1 MRKETNRA
9 RFRARNRNTHDQRGF
24 YLLKVVWEGRSWGLV
39 KHSKTVIQLICK
51 DIHIGLYLNR
61 LV

>member
-1 MRKETNRA
+1 MRKDNLRA
-9 RFRARNRNTHDQRGF
+9 RLCALNRKTHDQRGF
-24 YLLKVVWEGRSWGLV
+24 YRLKVVWAVRWLVLV
-39 KHSKTVIQLICK
+39 KHSKIVNQLICK